1 MRIRVDEIP
10 DSGRL
15 LHLHW
20 GQEKLRQFLAQDDPF
35 ELNLLR
41 PVNVDLEIS
50 RKMDHI
56 HVTGSVK
63 GSLQVA
69 CHRCL
74 KSFPW
79 ALDEA
84 VDVVLVEEER
94 LPDDEEI
101 ELDADELELEIFD
114 GVAIEVDRL
123 IAEQI
128 FLALPYKV
136 LCSETCKGICPGCG
150 VNLNDETCTCK
161 QDENKSAFS
170 VLRAIKARLPDS

>member
-94 LPDDEEI
+94 LPD
-101 ELDADELELEIFD
+101 